1 MYVLSLCIMTAP
13 PSDGLQEADL
23 GRWHPHAEG
32 LHWDDVGSPSMP
44 SAYKSSHCSPSIYY
58 VFFITIMRI
67 PPEKLQRPFIVSSI
81 MFGGT

>member
-1 MYVLSLCIMTAP
+1 
-13 PSDGLQEADL
+13 
-23 GRWHPHAEG
+23 
-32 LHWDDVGSPSMP
+32 MP
-44 SAYKSSHCSPSIYY
+44 SAHESSHCSHSIYY